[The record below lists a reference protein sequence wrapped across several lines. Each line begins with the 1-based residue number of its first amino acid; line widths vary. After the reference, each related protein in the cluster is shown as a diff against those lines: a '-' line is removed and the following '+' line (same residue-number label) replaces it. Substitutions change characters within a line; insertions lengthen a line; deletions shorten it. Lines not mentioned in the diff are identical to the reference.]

1 MVRLV
6 HGTPAMRD
14 SIMQT
19 LLEQN
24 ISTRRSIMAI
34 HREAPYR
41 SPRWETALPVTN
53 HVTETG
59 FILPLFHEMT
69 EQDQRYVI
77 EALKAIRP

>member
-6 HGTPAMRD
+6 NGTPAMRD

-41 SPRWETALPVTN
+41 SPRWETTLPVTN

-69 EQDQRYVI
+69 EQDQSHVV

>member
-1 MVRLV
+1 MVRLT
-6 HGTPAMRD
+6 HGVPGTRD

-41 SPRWETALPVTN
+41 SAHWETALPVTN
-53 HVTETG
+53 RIAETG

-69 EQDQRYVI
+69 EEDQDRI
-77 EALKAIRP
+77 INALHSI

>member
-1 MVRLV
+1 MLRLTD
-6 HGTPAMRD
+6 GTPSMRD

-41 SPRWETALPVTN
+41 STRWEASLPVTN
-53 HVTETG
+53 RITETG
-59 FILPLFHEMT
+59 FILPLYHEMT
-69 EQDQRYVI
+69 EEDQDRVVD
-77 EALKAIRP
+77 ALHSIQL